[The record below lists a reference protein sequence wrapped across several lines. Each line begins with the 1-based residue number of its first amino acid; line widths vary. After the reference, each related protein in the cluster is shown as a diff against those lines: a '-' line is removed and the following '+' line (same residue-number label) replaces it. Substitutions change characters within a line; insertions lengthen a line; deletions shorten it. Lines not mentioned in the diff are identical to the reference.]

1 MNARLRV
8 LIEEAPRG
16 KRWVAIAGDW
26 PGLERN
32 GKSEDEAVEK
42 LRAYVPR
49 YLTVARRV
57 RLGAELEREK
67 DTTIVAR
74 HTGTGST
81 DFWGISFAPSD
92 EDREAVDDATFER
105 RLSLLRAAW
114 AEFDEVA
121 KRVSPELR
129 LGPRGG
135 GRQRDEIVGHVLRVE
150 SGDFAKRVEVPEP
163 AEWEDLVPAKGRA
176 AHRDRFIEAMR
187 QWHAED
193 RPLGKWT
200 LSYLLRHTAYHVLDH
215 TWEMEDRDLTPKP
228 GGGPGR

>member
-8 LIEEAPRG
+8 LIEEAPKG

-49 YLTVARRV
+49 YLAVARRV

-67 DTTIVAR
+67 ETRIVER
-74 HTGTGST
+74 HTGTGSS
-81 DFWGISFAPSD
+81 DFWGISFAPSA
-92 EDREAVDDATFER
+92 EDWEPVDDATFER

-121 KRVSPELR
+121 QRVSPELR

-150 SGDFAKRVEVPEP
+150 SGDFAKRVNVPEP
-163 AEWEDLVPAKGRA
+163 AEWQDLLPAHGRA
-176 AHRDRFIEAMR
+176 AHRDRFVEAMR
-187 QWHAED
+187 LWRAEA

-200 LSYLLRHTAYHVLDH
+200 ISYLLRHAAYHVLDH
-215 TWEMEDRDLTPKP
+215 AWEMEDRDLTAEPAAN
-228 GGGPGR
+228 G